1 MKQNRNNR
9 VNNKNHSGKNEFRIV
24 NLLPCG
30 QENAISTQDLMKLS
44 GYDTARDLQ
53 QQIAWERNHGA
64 VICSGSS
71 KGYWKPKNREE
82 IVQFCKT
89 MEARARNIIAATRST
104 KLALKKSEWQQE
116 EGVKN
121 GK

>member
-53 QQIAWERNHGA
+53 QQIAWSVIMEQLSVAEA
-64 VICSGSS
+64 VKDIGSQRIE
-71 KGYWKPKNREE
+71 KKLCNFVKLWKHEHE
-82 IVQFCKT
+82 I
-89 MEARARNIIAATRST
+89 
-104 KLALKKSEWQQE
+104 
-116 EGVKN
+116 
-121 GK
+121 